1 MAVTTGIASPPAL
14 PAHYRMEELDGTR
27 HRAAMVDLDEWAF
40 AYATPPED
48 RAGLVWPLEEGRI
61 VGVWHAAPAG
71 ERVLAAMHASYAFR
85 MQVPGG
91 GTVPT
96 SGLTWV
102 GVHPAHR
109 RRGLARAMVR
119 THLERSL
126 DRGEMVSALT
136 AAETG
141 IYGRYGY
148 GMATQCTT
156 LTLGRRAAMRPVP
169 GAERLTVDIAD
180 ADPARDEGVVDAVH
194 RAVRRPGWITRDTPA
209 LRRQLLTD
217 LPSQRRDAERLRVA
231 VVRDAARTPRGYA
244 VFRRR
249 LTWSPAK
256 VPDGVVEVRESLC
269 LDPAAERTLWG
280 TLTDLDLMAR
290 VRTGHLAVDAPL
302 LHLLTDLRPTEQ
314 RLDDDVWVRLLDVR
328 RALAARTYQAPVD
341 VVLEVRDELLPANA
355 GRWHVRTGG
364 SGAEVARTEAEPDLV
379 LDVAE
384 LGRAYLGGTSL
395 AALARAGLVEE
406 RRPGALTPVAAAFGW
421 PEAPANIWPF

>member
-1 MAVTTGIASPPAL
+1 MTTDIASPPTL
-14 PAHYRMEELDGTR
+14 PAHYRMEELDGASD
-27 HRAAMVDLDEWAF
+27 RAAMIDLDEWAF
-40 AYATPPED
+40 AYTTPPED
-48 RAGLVWPLEEGRI
+48 EAELVWALEDGRI
-61 VGVWHAAPAG
+61 LGVWHESPSG

-126 DRGEMVSALT
+126 ARGEVVSALT

-148 GMATQCTT
+148 GMATQYTT
-156 LTLGRRAAMRPVP
+156 LTLGRGAALRPVP
-169 GAERLTVDIAD
+169 GAESLTVEIAD
-180 ADPARDEGVVDAVH
+180 ADRTRHEGLVHAVH

-209 LRRQLLTD
+209 LRRQLLAD
-217 LPSQRRDAERLRVA
+217 LPSQRRGAERLRVA
-231 VVRDAARTPRGYA
+231 VVRDAAGTPRGYA

-269 LDPAAERTLWG
+269 LDPAAERALWG
-280 TLTDLDLMAR
+280 TLTDLDLMAT
-290 VRTGHLAVDAPL
+290 VRTGHLPVDAPL
-302 LHLLTDLRPTEQ
+302 LHLLRDLRPTEQ
-314 RLDDDVWVRLLDVR
+314 RLHDDVWVRLLDVPG
-328 RALAARTYQAPVD
+328 ALAARAYQAPVD

-355 GRWHVRTGG
+355 GRWHVRGG
-364 SGAEVARTEAEPDLV
+364 GDGAEVTRTRAEADLV

-384 LGRAYLGGTSL
+384 LGRAYLGGASLTS
-395 AALARAGLVEE
+395 LARAGLVQE
-406 RRPGALTPVAAAFGW
+406 RRPGALAPVATAFGW
-421 PEAPANIWPF
+421 PEAPANVWPF